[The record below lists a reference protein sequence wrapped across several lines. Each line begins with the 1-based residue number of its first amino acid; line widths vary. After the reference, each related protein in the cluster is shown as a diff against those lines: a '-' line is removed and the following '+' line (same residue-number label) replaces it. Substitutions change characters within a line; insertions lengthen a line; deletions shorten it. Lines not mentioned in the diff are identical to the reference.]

1 MTSLKTLVGAA
12 TIALLASACAAPTLQ
27 TGNVQVDDA
36 WARAPLTADHPVPIY
51 MRIVNNSDEPDQ
63 LISASSTA
71 AGDVELQETY
81 AANSQAKMGV
91 DAIEIP
97 AGGEVVLSPN
107 NLQVTLQSP
116 NGLYRQGST
125 VPVSLTFARAGTIQI
140 LARVAAPGAS
150 GP

>member
-27 TGNVQVDDA
+27 TGNVQVDEA

-51 MRIVNNSDEPDQ
+51 MRIVNNGDQPDQ

-71 AGDVELQETY
+71 AGDVTLQETY
-81 AANSQAKMGV
+81 AANVQAKMGV

-97 AGGEVVLSPN
+97 AGGEGVLSPN
-107 NLQVTLQSP
+107 TLQVTLQSP

-125 VPVSLTFARAGTIQI
+125 VPVSLTFARAGTISI